1 MQNTLKNSLAI
12 YDLGIGGLSIIPELR
27 KFLPQIAIHYFCDSE
42 FFVYDST
49 AGFSQLQDRCRKA
62 TKSMF
67 EMKSNLVVLATHTM
81 TLTSLD
87 ELIHRWIPTEYDSMG
102 KAVIGV
108 RLSLGQD
115 LFERHWHLRDEIGL
129 FLMSHAS
136 IRTGY
141 YQQECLKKGF
151 NNAIFVPADKLNT
164 AIEFG
169 DSLAIDMALKEILS
183 PFVSLL
189 DKVKYIVPGSTHFEL
204 IGDRIHKL
212 FDDEVVMVMSAPEI
226 AHNIVKYINK
236 HPEFKVDSG
245 ITKYYT
251 NGPVQAFK
259 DQIKKYTGED
269 VDPEQFVVKAG

>member
-1 MQNTLKNSLAI
+1 MQTLKNSLAI
-12 YDLGIGGLSIIPELR
+12 YDIGIGGLSIIPHIR
-27 KFLPQIAIHYFCDSE
+27 KFLPEIAIHYFCDSQ

-49 AGFSQLQDRCRKA
+49 TGFSQLQDRCRKA
-62 TKSMF
+62 SKTMF
-67 EMKSNLVVLATHTM
+67 DMKSNLVALASHTM
-81 TLTSLD
+81 TLSSLE
-87 ELIHRWIPTEYDSMG
+87 ELTHRWIPTEYESAG

-115 LFERHWHLRDEIGL
+115 LFERHWHLRDEIGI

-151 NNAIFVPADKLNT
+151 NNAIFVPSDKLNT

-169 DSLAIDMALKEILS
+169 DSLAVDMALKEVLS

-189 DKVKYIVPGSTHFEL
+189 DKVRYVVPGSTHFEM
-204 IGDRIHKL
+204 IGDKL
-212 FDDEVVMVMSAPEI
+212 NKHFGKDVMVIMSAAEI
-226 AHNIVKYINK
+226 GHNIVKYINK

-251 NGPVQAFK
+251 NGSVEQFK
-259 DQIKKYTGED
+259 NQIKKHTGEE
-269 VDPEQFVVKAG
+269 VEPEQFVIKLD